1 MFRGQTEDGAEL
13 EVLPSVVVLT
23 VALPSVTEVVGLAL
37 LPCRVTV
44 LTQLTVVMVTELEI
58 KLRPLFIL
66 TWREAVL

>member
-1 MFRGQTEDGAEL
+1 M
-13 EVLPSVVVLT
+13 VLG
-23 VALPSVTEVVGLAL
+23 VALPSVTVVVGLTL

-66 TWREAVL
+66 TWREADL